1 MALTIISLMK
11 QVPLPSEM
19 RMGDDGLM
27 DRTKAKSIINID
39 CSFGLEAG
47 LQLKAQNPDAKLI
60 VCSMGPPSFDASL
73 KKALSMGYDEA
84 YLLCDRRLGGSDT
97 YATGLAIATMVKDLG
112 YGKGLN

>member
-39 CSFGLEAG
+39 CGYALEAG
-47 LQLKAQNPDAKLI
+47 L
-60 VCSMGPPSFDASL
+60 
-73 KKALSMGYDEA
+73 
-84 YLLCDRRLGGSDT
+84 
-97 YATGLAIATMVKDLG
+97 
-112 YGKGLN
+112 